1 MHILFL
7 THYFTPENNAPAARV
22 HGMARE
28 WARSGHR
35 VTVLTCAPNVPA
47 GVVYE
52 GYENKLYQEE
62 WIDGIRTVRVWTWL
76 AANRGRV
83 RRGLNYL
90 SYLAAAGAAGP
101 LLRPRADVVIATSP
115 QFFAGW
121 AGWPV
126 ARAHGAPFV
135 LEIRDIWPDSIVA
148 VGALEKGRIIGAL
161 GKLERAL
168 YDGADHI
175 VAVGD
180 GYRMNMI
187 RKGIGPS
194 KISRRH
200 QRRRRRP
207 VRAARARPG
216 APRAARLLAGDVRHH
231 LRRHHRHGQ
240 RPRGGARRRPPAQ
253 GRRAATTSPSCSSA
267 TAPCAPGWRRR
278 RARRAST
285 NVVFTGLVPR
295 AELPAYLASSDACLV
310 HFRKDDLFGTILPS
324 KFFEDAA
331 MERPILLGFEG
342 DARAM
347 LEEADCG
354 IAFEPSND
362 EELAAAAERLA
373 AAPAEERRRLGE
385 NGRRYVLEH
394 FDRRK
399 LAHDYLEILERVR
412 ADHRRGRR

>member
-1 MHILFL
+1 VHILFL

-28 WARSGHR
+28 WARAGHR

-62 WIDGIRTVRVWTWL
+62 WIDGVRTVRVWTWL
-76 AANRGRV
+76 AANKGRV

-135 LEIRDIWPDSIVA
+135 LEVRDIWPDSIVA
-148 VGALEKGRIIGAL
+148 VGALPDGRIIRTL

-194 KISRRH
+194 KISVITNGVDVDLFEPRAPDPELRA
-200 QRRRRRP
+200 RLGFSP
-207 VRAARARPG
+207 ETFVVTFAGTIGMASDLGVALDAARRLKEKGRDDIAFLLVGDGAQREELEAHARTEG
-216 APRAARLLAGDVRHH
+216 LD
-231 LRRHHRHGQ
+231 
-240 RPRGGARRRPPAQ
+240 
-253 GRRAATTSPSCSSA
+253 
-267 TAPCAPGWRRR
+267 
-278 RARRAST
+278 

-295 AELPAYLASSDACLV
+295 NELPAYLASSDACLA
-310 HFRKDDLFGTILPS
+310 HFRKQELFQMVLPN

-342 DARAM
+342 EARDM
-347 LEEADCG
+347 LREADCG

-362 EELAAAAERLA
+362 EELAAAAEQLA
-373 AAPAEERRRLGE
+373 AAPAQERRRLGE

-399 LAHDYLEILERVR
+399 LAHDYLEVLERVR
-412 ADHRRGRR
+412 ADFRRGRR

>member
-1 MHILFL
+1 
-7 THYFTPENNAPAARV
+7 
-22 HGMARE
+22 MARE
-28 WARSGHR
+28 WAREGHR

-62 WIDGIRTVRVWTWL
+62 WIDGVRTVRVWTWL
-76 AANRGRV
+76 AANKGRV

-90 SYLAAAGAAGP
+90 SYLAAAGATGP
-101 LLRPRADVVIATSP
+101 LIRPRADVVIATSP

-148 VGALEKGRIIGAL
+148 VGALSQGRIIKAL
-161 GKLERAL
+161 GRLENAL
-168 YDGADHI
+168 YQGADHI

-194 KISRRH
+194 RISVITNGVDVDLFEPREPD
-200 QRRRRRP
+200 QEL
-207 VRAARARPG
+207 RARLGFKPETFVVTFAG
-216 APRAARLLAGDVRHH
+216 TIGMASDLGVVLDAARLLRSRGRDDIAFLLVGDGAQREELELRAGAEGLD
-231 LRRHHRHGQ
+231 
-240 RPRGGARRRPPAQ
+240 
-253 GRRAATTSPSCSSA
+253 
-267 TAPCAPGWRRR
+267 
-278 RARRAST
+278 

-295 AELPAYLASSDACLV
+295 DELPAYLASSDACLA
-310 HFRKDDLFGTILPS
+310 HFRKQELFQMILPN

-331 MERPILLGFEG
+331 MEKPILLGFEG
-342 DARAM
+342 EARAM
-347 LEEADCG
+347 LREADCG
-354 IAFEPSND
+354 VAFEPSN
-362 EELAAAAERLA
+362 EQELAAAAEQLA
-373 AAPAEERRRLGE
+373 AASPEERRRLGE

-394 FDRRK
+394 FDRRT
-399 LAHDYLEILERVR
+399 LAHDYLEVLERVR
-412 ADHRRGRR
+412 ADFRRGRR